1 MSPPFD
7 AGPDRARWSADGEA
21 STPAASRQ
29 ERCASCG
36 ARGHCVPGG
45 VDRAVLDDIDRRLVT
60 TRRKVASGQA
70 LFRAGD
76 RFESVYAVR
85 SGFFK
90 TQMQTRAGREQV
102 TGFRMSGDLVGLDG
116 IGRGRHHVDAIALE
130 DSQVCVIGYETLQT
144 LAREVPA
151 LLAGF
156 HRLMSRELV
165 EDQGALVQMGAMCAA
180 QRLASFLLDLGD
192 RMHERGYS
200 PSSLVLRMR
209 RKEMG
214 SYLGLE
220 LETVSRTFSK
230 LQAAG
235 LMRVAQREV
244 RITDRDRLK
253 QVRDGA
259 A

>member
-1 MSPPFD
+1 MPPPFD
-7 AGPDRARWSADGEA
+7 AGSGPARWSAGGG
-21 STPAASRQ
+21 SAAGAATCAV
-29 ERCASCG
+29 RCAGCS
-36 ARGHCVPGG
+36 ARTQCLPGS
-45 VDRAVLDDIDRRLVT
+45 VERDVLEHIDRRLVA
-60 TRRKVASGQA
+60 TRRKVALGHA

-85 SGFFK
+85 AGFFK
-90 TQMQTRAGREQV
+90 TQVHTRGGRDQV

-156 HRLMSRELV
+156 HRLMSQEIV
-165 EDQGALVQMGAMCAA
+165 EDQGALAQMGVMHAS

-209 RKEMG
+209 RSELG

-220 LETVSRTFSK
+220 LETVSRTLSK

-253 QVRDGA
+253 KVRDGA

>member
-1 MSPPFD
+1 MRMPPPFD
-7 AGPDRARWSADGEA
+7 AGPGLAGF
-21 STPAASRQ
+21 AASSVSTATAQ
-29 ERCASCG
+29 TGRCASCC
-36 ARGHCVPGG
+36 ARTQCVPGS
-45 VDRAVLDDIDRRLVT
+45 VERDVLEQIDRRLVAI
-60 TRRKVASGQA
+60 RRKVAAGDA

-85 SGFFK
+85 CGFFK
-90 TQMQTRAGREQV
+90 TQMHTRAGREQV

-116 IGRGRHHVDAIALE
+116 IGGGRHHVDAIALE
-130 DSQVCVIGYETLQT
+130 DSQVCVIPYETLRA
-144 LAREVPA
+144 LAHELPP

-156 HRLMSRELV
+156 HRLMSREIV
-165 EDQGALVQMGAMCAA
+165 EDQGALVQMGAMCAE

-200 PSSLVLRMR
+200 PCSLVLRMR
-209 RKEMG
+209 RSELG

-220 LETVSRTFSK
+220 LETVSRTLSK

-235 LMRVAQREV
+235 LLSVAQREV

-259 A
+259 D